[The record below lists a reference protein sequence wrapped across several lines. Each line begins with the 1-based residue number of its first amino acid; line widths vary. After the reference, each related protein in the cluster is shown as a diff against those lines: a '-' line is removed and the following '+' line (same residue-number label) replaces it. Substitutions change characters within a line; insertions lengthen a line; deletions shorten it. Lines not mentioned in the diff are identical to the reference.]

1 MCGNKCAY
9 KRSFFKSSYIA
20 VIKIKKK
27 KNYNNYSLKSFLI
40 TFTEIEIG
48 KEKVFNF

>member
-1 MCGNKCAY
+1 VVINVRIKGPFLK
-9 KRSFFKSSYIA
+9 A
-20 VIKIKKK
+20 VISQLSKLKK